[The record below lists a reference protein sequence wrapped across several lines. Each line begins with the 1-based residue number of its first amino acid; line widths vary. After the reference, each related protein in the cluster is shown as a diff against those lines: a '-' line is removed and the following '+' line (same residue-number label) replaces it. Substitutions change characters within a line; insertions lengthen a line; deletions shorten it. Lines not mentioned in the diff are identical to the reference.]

1 MNNKLLNSAIRALSR
16 RAYHSEEMKAKL
28 LQKDATL
35 EEVKEV
41 IAKLHGYKYLND
53 AAYIEN
59 YIQDQLRRKPQSV
72 RLSKQKLL
80 QKGVPAEQINPVIQ
94 KFEPSELERAMTAL
108 AKKTKTLRSASP
120 LQRKQKLS
128 RFLASR
134 GFHGDTIFRA
144 LNLKSD

>member
-108 AKKTKTLRSASP
+108 GKKERALRSASP

-134 GFHGDTIFRA
+134 GFQSDTIFRA